1 MVPGYELPEA
11 LKQILPMVF
20 WKLHFVFAVAAVV
33 VLVVAVVAFV
43 VVRSGN
49 LLSGSCCQIFDS
61 IQHSREWIE
70 TDELTGSCLRLTF
83 T

>member
-1 MVPGYELPEA
+1 
-11 LKQILPMVF
+11 
-20 WKLHFVFAVAAVV
+20 VV